1 MEVGRVM
8 DKITAPFPPSINTV
22 YTVHRNRKIMSAK
35 GRDYK
40 YEVSQ
45 LLGKDREPYK
55 GPISCTYRFYR
66 GDRRKYDVSNYVKVI
81 EDCITDANY
90 WVDDSQVV
98 EMHIFKCEIDRENPR
113 VEIEVVEL

>member
-1 MEVGRVM
+1 M

-40 YEVSQ
+40 YAVSEI
-45 LLGKDREPYK
+45 LGKDRVPYK

-66 GDRRKYDVSNYVKVI
+66 GDARKYDVSNYVKVI

-90 WVDDSQVV
+90 WGDDSQVV
-98 EMHIFKCEIDRENPR
+98 EMHIFKMDIDRDNPR
-113 VEIEVVEL
+113 VEVEITEL